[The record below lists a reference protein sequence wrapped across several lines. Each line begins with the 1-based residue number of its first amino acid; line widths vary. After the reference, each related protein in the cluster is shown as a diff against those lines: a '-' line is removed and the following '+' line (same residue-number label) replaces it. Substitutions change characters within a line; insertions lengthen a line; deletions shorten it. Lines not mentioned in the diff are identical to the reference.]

1 MAQFEYAIYGLIMD
15 DIAHCVRVNKH
26 ARKKRKIS
34 LFWAL
39 FREVEKKFEIG
50 WKVGLKF
57 LPLCAI
63 RYRPKS
69 LFETL
74 KQTK

>member
-1 MAQFEYAIYGLIMD
+1 MGYGYATNSLKLD
-15 DIAHCVRVNKH
+15 ETVCCKRVNKL

-39 FREVEKKFEIG
+39 FREEEKKFEIG
-50 WKVGLKF
+50 WKVGLKL

-63 RYRPKS
+63 RCKPNPS
-69 LFETL
+69 FETL

>member
-1 MAQFEYAIYGLIMD
+1 MD
-15 DIAHCVRVNKH
+15 DIGCCVEANKL

-39 FREVEKKFEIG
+39 FREEEKKFEIG
-50 WKVGLKF
+50 WKVGLKL

-63 RYRPKS
+63 RCKPKS
-69 LFETL
+69 LVETL
-74 KQTK
+74 NKLNNI